1 MRIGL
6 IGDVHLHNFRQFD
19 LPFQGPPAGLPA
31 GVNHRCALTGLV
43 LERAL
48 NILKFAGQAQEV
60 VQLGDLV
67 EVPGAPAAVLAQA
80 VLAARRAMQPFSCV
94 VGNHDAHTAPAEA
107 ADSAMAAFEVG
118 SSVRALTGVSASLPG
133 SGSMDVWNYGVAR
146 LAMQRDPVLN
156 RSIFMHAGLWTAAEP
171 PPHMQNKEDLSVE
184 ALWARV
190 ASNGNPLIFA
200 AGHWHH
206 ARYFGCQKEAHIL
219 QAGVLHPT
227 SFNDDGW
234 ERVGFVYVFDDAL
247 DTIEAF
253 QVPGLRFLNV
263 HDLWQGVLD
272 VRMVLAEGSTPLIA
286 AHAETARAAE
296 KIRDGLLE
304 IFTDADKGA
313 VQPIG
318 RDGMVLRVHPAQGPA
333 PARPAQQSRE
343 AYAVRAAARMPLV
356 AEHERGRA
364 VQRILA
370 HWKTL

>member
-31 GVNHRCALTGLV
+31 GVNHRCALTSLV

-48 NILKFAGQAQEV
+48 SILKDDGKVQDVF
-60 VQLGDLV
+60 QLGDLV

-80 VLAARRAMQPFSCV
+80 VLAARRARQPFACI
-94 VGNHDAHTAPAEA
+94 VGNHDAHTTPATA
-107 ADSAMAAFEVG
+107 ADSALAAFEAG
-118 SSVRALTGVSASLPG
+118 STVRPFAAVAAGM
-133 SGSMDVWNYGVAR
+133 SGLEAWNYGVGR
-146 LAMQRDPVLN
+146 LNMQVD
-156 RSIFMHAGLWTAAEP
+156 RSIVSSVLMHAGLWTDKEP
-171 PPHMQNKEDLSVE
+171 PPHMQGKEDLSVE
-184 ALWARV
+184 GLWERV
-190 ASNGNPLIFA
+190 HRPIENDKPIILA

-206 ARYFGCQKEAHIL
+206 ARYFGRQKTAYIL

-234 ERVGFVYVFDDAL
+234 ERVGFVYVFDDAM

-272 VRMVLAEGSTPLIA
+272 VRMVLAEGSIPLIA
-286 AHAETARAAE
+286 VHAETARAAE

-304 IFTDADKGA
+304 VFTHTIEGA
-313 VQPIG
+313 VQPIC
-318 RDGMVLRVHPAQGPA
+318 REGMVLRVHPPDGPA
-333 PARPAQQSRE
+333 PAKPAQQSRE
-343 AYAVRAAARMPLV
+343 AYAVRAASRMPLV